1 MTSTIE
7 SSSTVQRRTR
17 VRFVVVGMAVLLG
30 MVSYLDRACLGTL
43 ARPIMGD
50 LHLADY
56 ELGYAQIA
64 FALAY
69 GMFGIISA
77 WWSSPTS
84 WLAASPPRPRSTWA
98 VGPFSRRL
106 LTHRNVLAHVPDVSA
121 QQLHRLFILRI
132 TTAGTPTCC

>member
-77 WWSSPTS
+77 WWGARPHPG
-84 WLAASPPRPRSTWA
+84 WPPVRHGQGAR
-98 VGPFSRRL
+98 GRL
-106 LTHRNVLAHVPDVSA
+106 G
-121 QQLHRLFILRI
+121 LFRD
-132 TTAGTPTCC
+132 GS